1 MLFYLVKRVLLLIPI
16 LLGVTFVAFIITRLL
31 PGDPARI
38 YAGINANELTIQ
50 RIRAQFGLDDPL
62 PIQYLTYLQDL
73 IAGDLGTSIRTRNE
87 VTADLIARA
96 PATLE
101 LALMAITIAALVGI
115 PLGVYAAIRRG
126 GRFDKFGRV
135 TSSVGQSF
143 PDFWLGLLLIIVFFV
158 NLDVAPPPVG
168 RLGIL
173 DVPPGGPTGLFVL
186 DGILTG
192 KFDTAWTAF
201 RHLILPS
208 LALAIPAMG
217 PLFRLTRN
225 ATIDVLASD
234 YILFARAAGASGG
247 NLYPRYVL
255 RNAIPNT
262 ITLGALIFGYLIG
275 GAVLVET
282 VFSWPGLGLYAKNS
296 LDFNDYASV
305 QGFVLFV
312 AVVYLLVFL
321 LLDIVHSWLDPR
333 VRIS

>member
-1 MLFYLVKRVLLLIPI
+1 MILLIPI
-16 LLGVTFVAFIITRLL
+16 LLGVTFVAFVVTRLL

-38 YAGINANELTIQ
+38 YAGINANETTVAG
-50 RIRAQFGLDDPL
+50 IRAEFGLDDPL

-73 IAGDLGTSIRTRNE
+73 IVGDLGTSIRTRND
-87 VTADLIARA
+87 VLDDLIARA

-101 LALMAITIAALVGI
+101 LALVALTVAAVVGI

-135 TSSVGQSF
+135 ASSVGQAF
-143 PDFWLGLLLIIVFFV
+143 PDFWLGLLLIIVLWA
-158 NLDVAPPPVG
+158 NLDLFPQPVG

-173 DVPPGGPTGLFVL
+173 DMAPDRITGLFVL
-186 DGILTG
+186 DALLAGD
-192 KFDTAWTAF
+192 FDTASTAVS
-201 RHLILPS
+201 HLILPA

-234 YILFARAAGASGG
+234 YILFARASGASGSS
-247 NLYPRYVL
+247 LYPRYVL

-296 LDFNDYASV
+296 LDFNDYAAV
-305 QGFVLFV
+305 QGFVLFA

-321 LLDIVHSWLDPR
+321 LLDLIHSWLDPR
-333 VRIS
+333 VRLT